1 MVIKILRDI
10 KLTKNKKNVAVK
22 SNQNKPVAEPKVNKK
37 NPFWFYI
44 IALLIPVLFFVLL
57 ELGLRLFN
65 YGQNIEQWIKVT
77 DEHYM
82 LNPDIA
88 YRYFYN
94 TKNIPYSS
102 KDVFYIKKRPNTF
115 RVFVLGES
123 SAAGFPSG
131 PSGTF
136 PRYINKRLQLMY
148 PNTTIE
154 TINISMAAINTY
166 TLLDLLPGIIEQKPD
181 LVIFYTGHNEYYG
194 ALGVGSTESLGAYRF
209 FVNLMLRLNK
219 FKTVELLRNTIKYIV
234 GLFGGNAEEKG
245 GTLMARM
252 AKEQYIPYKSS
263 VYELGIKQFEGNMRD
278 MLNMLKENNIPVILG
293 NLTSN
298 LRDQKPFISDEKNT
312 ALNVFNKAKELLEKG
327 DSITAKKLF
336 IKAKDL
342 DLLRFRAPE
351 EINKTI
357 LKLGHEYNFPVVNVD
372 SAFCAISKYGITGD
386 DLMTDH
392 LHPTVKGYNYLGKLF
407 FEQMIKSNLLPN
419 EKPAIENLEEQ
430 DIKTLNNLYF
440 TRIDSTISRYR
451 ITILKADWPYTDKP
465 LSTAQVVMQFD
476 VKDYLDSLC
485 LYVIDNKLN
494 WENAHRKAATY
505 YLSKGDVKSFRTE
518 MDALIDIFP
527 IITDYFS
534 VAYTQLLQ
542 AKKFEDS
549 YYYLKKEYDISPNA
563 FNTKWLGIIDLS
575 QERVDS
581 AIKFLEESLSFNT
594 SDAQVLY
601 NISGAYAKKKEYK
614 KAYNYISKCVNINPG
629 FPGAQVLYSQL
640 KQLAN

>member
-1 MVIKILRDI
+1 V
-10 KLTKNKKNVAVK
+10 TKNKKNIQTSYPNNK
-22 SNQNKPVAEPKVNKK
+22 SNKQVIKKK

-44 IALLIPVLFFVLL
+44 IAVLIPFAFFVLL
-57 ELGLRLFN
+57 EIGLRLFN

-82 LNPDIA
+82 LNPEIA
-88 YRYFYN
+88 YRYFYT

-102 KDVFYIKKRPNTF
+102 KDAFYIKKRPNTF

-148 PNTTIE
+148 PNMTIE
-154 TINISMAAINTY
+154 TINVSMAAINTY

-181 LVIFYTGHNEYYG
+181 LVLFYTGHNEYYG
-194 ALGVGSTESLGAYRF
+194 ALGVGSTESLGAYRGI
-209 FVNLMLRLNK
+209 VNLMLKLNK
-219 FKTVELLRNTIKYIV
+219 YKTVELLRNTIKYVV
-234 GLFGGNAEEKG
+234 GVFSGEDEQKG

-263 VYELGIKQFEGNMRD
+263 VYDLGVKQFEGNMRD
-278 MLNMLKENNIPVILG
+278 MLNLLKENNIPVILG

-298 LRDQKPFISDEKNT
+298 LRDQKPFISDDKNN
-312 ALNVFNKAKELLEKG
+312 ALNTFKKATELLEKG
-327 DSITAKKLF
+327 DSVNAKKLF

-342 DLLRFRAPE
+342 DLLRFRASE
-351 EINKTI
+351 DINNTI
-357 LKLGHEYNFPVVNVD
+357 LKLGKEYNYPVVNVD
-372 SAFCAISKYGITGD
+372 SAFCSISKYGITGD

-392 LHPTVKGYNYLGKLF
+392 LHPTVTGYNYLGKIF
-407 FEQMIKSNLLPN
+407 FDQIIKSNLLPK
-419 EKPAIENLEEQ
+419 EKPVITDIKEQ
-430 DIKTLNNLYF
+430 DSKTINNLPF
-440 TRIDSTISRYR
+440 TKLDSTISRYR

-465 LSTAQVVMQFD
+465 LTTAQVVMQFD
-476 VKDYLDSLC
+476 VKDYIDSLS
-485 LYVIDNKLN
+485 LYVIDDKLT

-505 YLSKGDVKSFRTE
+505 YLNRGNINKFRQE

-527 IITDYFS
+527 IITDYYS

-542 AKKFEDS
+542 AKAFNDS
-549 YYYLKKEYDISPNA
+549 YYYLKKEHDILPNV

-575 QERVDS
+575 LDRVDNS
-581 AIKFLEESLSFNT
+581 IKYLEESLSFNS
-594 SDAQVLY
+594 SDLQVLY

-614 KAYNYISKCVNINPG
+614 KAFNYISKCVGINPN
-629 FPGAQVLYSQL
+629 FPGAQILYSQL
-640 KQLAN
+640 KQLTNKN